1 MVNRH
6 IGPGRGRVPVKCLL
20 TACCAGGGD
29 SELLLPVERSSI
41 ASGSQQ
47 LHVGISGLKGG
58 HSGEALHHSRHMFHA
73 LTDCDSFH
81 IQC

>member
-1 MVNRH
+1 MRLSSAF
-6 IGPGRGRVPVKCLL
+6 GTARGV
-20 TACCAGGGD
+20 GGGD
-29 SELLLPVERSSI
+29 SELLLQVEHSSI

-73 LTDCDSFH
+73 LTDCEPFSH
-81 IQC
+81 AIVNRAVPELWPS